1 MKKALGA
8 VVVAA
13 AVLLGEARPAQA
25 CGGCFHG
32 PTATPM
38 TVDAHRM
45 VLAISPTST
54 TLWDQIVYGGDP
66 NEFAWVL
73 PVSSEAQV
81 ELADNAFFEALTRET
96 MITMQAPPPPRT
108 TCDDPCSA
116 WGPFGFGFASSS
128 GARSESDRMPPV
140 TVFHQGV
147 IGPYETATIGSEDPD
162 ALLTWMN
169 DNGYVVDDSML
180 PTIRHYVAQGMSFAV
195 LKLRAGEG
203 VDRMQPVR
211 VTVPGLST
219 TLPLRMVAAGVG
231 VDLSLELFVFA
242 ESRMETAN
250 FGNAEVDRGAIA
262 YDWASRTFDYE
273 ARFEDA
279 LFAGT
284 GPTTNWV
291 TEYARPVTSWSS
303 LASYTSVG
311 DDGERHTAQEDV
323 QVVQRALPT
332 DAYLT
337 RLRTRLT
344 PNDLRDDLNLR
355 LSTRGDLDTFI
366 RVTRERNRAPDP
378 VCSDYCA
385 SGNGFD
391 PGGSTT
397 RGTGRDYRCSASV
410 GSARAGGSGAPLG
423 VGLLGLALG
432 LVIHRRRGRAS

>member
-8 VVVAA
+8 VVVSA

-32 PTATPM
+32 PTASPM

-45 VLAISPTST
+45 VLSISPTAT
-54 TLWDQIVYGGDP
+54 TLWDQIVYGGEP

-73 PVSSEAQV
+73 PVGGEAEV
-81 ELADNAFFEALTRET
+81 ELADNAFFEALTRQT
-96 MITMQAPPPPRT
+96 LITMEAPPPPRT
-108 TCDDPCSA
+108 SCDDPCSA
-116 WGPFGFGFASSS
+116 WGPVGFGLAGSTASFDRS
-128 GARSESDRMPPV
+128 GGGPPV
-140 TVFHQGV
+140 MVFHQGV
-147 IGPYETATIGSEDPD
+147 IGPYETATVGSEDPD

-169 DNGYVVDDSML
+169 EHGYVVDDSML
-180 PTIRHYVAQGMSFAV
+180 PTIRHYVDQGMNFAV
-195 LKLRAGEG
+195 LRLRAGES

-219 TLPLRMVAAGVG
+219 SLPLRMVAAGAG

-250 FGNAEVDRGAIA
+250 FGNAEVDRAAIA
-262 YDWASRTFDYE
+262 YDWASATFDYE

-279 LFAGT
+279 LFAGE

-291 TEYARPVTSWSS
+291 TEYAQPIGSWSS
-303 LASYTSVG
+303 LESYTVRDE
-311 DDGERHTAQEDV
+311 DDGEIHTAQEDV
-323 QVVQRALPT
+323 LVVRRALPT

-344 PNDLRDDLNLR
+344 PNDLRTDLNLR
-355 LSTRGDLDTFI
+355 MSGAGDVGTFI
-366 RVTRERNRAPDP
+366 NVTRELNRAPDP

-385 SGNGFD
+385 SGDGID

-397 RGTGRDYRCSASV
+397 RGTGRSFRCSAS
-410 GSARAGGSGAPLG
+410 AGAGRAPLG
-423 VGLLGLALG
+423 LGLLGLG
-432 LVIHRRRGRAS
+432 LFVASRRRRGRAS

>member
-1 MKKALGA
+1 MLGA
-8 VVVAA
+8 VVVSA
-13 AVLLGEARPAQA
+13 AVLLAETPPVRA

-32 PTATPM
+32 PTASPM

-54 TLWDQIVYGGDP
+54 TLWDQIVYGGEP

-116 WGPFGFGFASSS
+116 WGPVGFGTASFAGVRAEGDTSTNV
-128 GARSESDRMPPV
+128 M
-140 TVFHQGV
+140 VFHQGV
-147 IGPYETATIGSEDPD
+147 VGPYETATIGSDDPE
-162 ALLTWMN
+162 ALLRWMN
-169 DNGYVVDDSML
+169 DNGYVVDDAML
-180 PTIRHYVAQGMSFAV
+180 PTIQHYVAQGMSFAV
-195 LKLRAGEG
+195 LKLRAGES

-219 TLPLRMVAAGVG
+219 TLPLRMIAAGVG
-231 VDLSLELFVFA
+231 VDVSLELFVFA

-250 FGNAEVDRGAIA
+250 FGNAEVDRSAIA
-262 YDWASRTFDYE
+262 YDWATRTFDYE

-279 LFAGT
+279 LFAGE

-291 TEYARPVTSWSS
+291 TEYAMPVTSWSN

-311 DDGERHTAQEDV
+311 DDGERHSAQEDV
-323 QVVQRALPT
+323 LVVQRALPT

-344 PNDLRDDLNLR
+344 PNDLGDDLNLR
-355 LSTRGDLDTFI
+355 MSTRGDVGTFI
-366 RVTRERNRAPDP
+366 RVTRELNRAPDP
-378 VCSDYCA
+378 VCSNYCA

-397 RGTGRDYRCSASV
+397 RGTGRGLRCSASV
-410 GSARAGGSGAPLG
+410 GSARAGSSGAPLG
-423 VGLLGLALG
+423 VGVLGLALG
-432 LVIHRRRGRAS
+432 MVIQRRRGRAS